1 MVYAYPEQ
9 RVATTEAGRWDAI
22 VERLSFAFQPIVNI
36 HTGHTYGFE
45 ALLRNVNDA
54 GFERIKSVFDTA
66 HEERCLFLLNI
77 LLSQKAVKAFTE
89 RSTESN
95 QKLFYNIDNRLLRS
109 NDDAIQWTI
118 DHIEEAGLSRH
129 RISFEISERHELGH
143 GEQEWSVLDTVR
155 ANQMAIA
162 LDDFGAGY
170 SGLQLLY
177 RSNPNLIKID
187 RFFIDEVDQDA
198 KKKLFVSKLVTMA
211 HTMGVRV
218 VAEGVE
224 TAHEYLTCREIGCDL
239 AQGYY
244 IQPPT
249 TEMEELHDFYP
260 HVHELVK
267 SDRRNS
273 GGRQDLVQRQLIPR
287 EAVRPNSSF
296 PEILKR
302 FREDSIGFIPVVN
315 EDAEPI
321 GIIRERD
328 LKRYV
333 YSPFGISLLEAHAKR
348 GTFSEF
354 ITRTPVAEI
363 HTRIDTILN
372 LYAADGD
379 SEAVLITENGVY
391 RGVLDSHSLLHVLN
405 ARELAQARDQNPLSK
420 LPGNTIINEYVS
432 EKLHDTKREQ
442 MFAYLDFNHF
452 KPFNDTFGFRLG
464 DRALVMFADMLKELS
479 HRENVFVGH
488 VGGDDFFVGLELET
502 HNRSSALNLV
512 WQLATRFSE
521 NAASFYSEEDRNRGY
536 VLATDR
542 DGNPKPFPLLSL
554 STAVV
559 FVRTE
564 TTGANLDDLSRLIAT
579 LKQRAKRS
587 KRQLAYRTI

>member
-1 MVYAYPEQ
+1 MVYAYPQQ
-9 RVATTEAGRWDAI
+9 RGATTEAGRWDAI

-54 GFERIKSVFDTA
+54 GFERIKGVFDTA

-89 RSTESN
+89 RSAERN

-109 NDDAIQWTI
+109 HDDAIQWTI
-118 DHIEEAGLSRH
+118 DHMEEAGLSRH
-129 RISFEISERHELGH
+129 RISFELSERHELGH

-187 RFFIDEVDQDA
+187 RFFIDQVDQDA

-224 TAHEYLTCREIGCDL
+224 TGHEYLTCREIGCDL
-239 AQGYY
+239 AQGYF

-267 SDRRNS
+267 NDRRNS

-287 EAVRPNSSF
+287 EAVRPSSSF
-296 PEILKR
+296 TEI
-302 FREDSIGFIPVVN
+302 
-315 EDAEPI
+315 
-321 GIIRERD
+321 

-379 SEAVLITENGVY
+379 SEAVLITENGAY

-464 DRALVMFADMLKELS
+464 DRTLVMFADMLKELS

-502 HNRSSALNLV
+502 HNRSSALDLIR
-512 WQLATRFSE
+512 QLATRFSA

-536 VLATDR
+536 MLATDR

-559 FVRTE
+559 FVRTK
-564 TTGANLDDLSRLIAT
+564 TTGGNLDDLSRLIAT

-587 KRQLAYRTI
+587 KRQIAYRTI